1 MAAAI
6 VSGEMPPGRM
16 YSAPTLAARFGVSA
30 TPVREAMLNL
40 EKRGF
45 VETVRNKGFQV
56 TGVSERELREIV
68 AIRRMLEAPAMR
80 TLAGRFPAEREPE
93 LRGLADEIVRGA
105 GSGDLGRYLEAGL
118 AFHLRL
124 LSLLDNRRLV
134 GVVAELR
141 AQTRMV
147 GLARMVGPRE
157 LDASAGEHHLLLD
170 LLDLLAAGD
179 GPGAES
185 LTTRHVGHVLGW
197 WAGRPE
203 EAEAAGG
210 DGTGG
215 PEIGSAGLGG

>member
-1 MAAAI
+1 VEKIVAAAI
-6 VSGEMPPGRM
+6 VSGEMPPGQM

-45 VETVRNKGFQV
+45 VEAVRNKGFRV

-68 AIRRMLEAPAMR
+68 AVRRLLEPPSMR
-80 TLAGRFPAEREPE
+80 TLAGCFPADQTGE
-93 LRGLADEIVRGA
+93 LRGLAEEIVQGA
-105 GSGDLGRYLEAGL
+105 RSGDLGRYLEADL

-124 LSLLDNRRLV
+124 LGYLDNLRLV
-134 GVVAELR
+134 RIVAELR

-147 GLARMVGPRE
+147 GLAQMVGTRE
-157 LDASAGEHHLLLD
+157 LEASAAEHHMLLD
-170 LLDLLAAGD
+170 LLQAGD

-185 LTTRHVGHVLGW
+185 LTSRHIGHVLGW

-203 EAEAAGG
+203 QDCAKGAGPG
-210 DGTGG
+210 RQPGR
-215 PEIGSAGLGG
+215 